1 MLLECWCQFYNNS
14 AHIVCLLFCLQQL
27 TQIGL
32 GEEVL
37 HFFQVLLPGVYGL
50 INSDN
55 VEHKIIIVIC
65 LEK

>member
-14 AHIVCLLFCLQQL
+14 AHIVCLLFCIQQL

-37 HFFQVLLPGVYGL
+37 QFSGPPSWFYGL
-50 INSDN
+50 INSNN